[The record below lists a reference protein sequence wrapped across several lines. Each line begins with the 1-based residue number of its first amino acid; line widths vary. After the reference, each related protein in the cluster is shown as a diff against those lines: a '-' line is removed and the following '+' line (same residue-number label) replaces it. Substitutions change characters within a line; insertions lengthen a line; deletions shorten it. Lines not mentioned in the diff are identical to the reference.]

1 MMNPEIKTKEAEKKE
16 VAERK
21 VCLDRKCDEASAE
34 MLVKKGKQSTH

>member
-16 VAERK
+16 VAGERK

-34 MLVKKGKQSTH
+34 CS